1 MEPVRN
7 DRPAGGVAVESRR
20 GAAPPPSGPY
30 DGDAVGEEI
39 EVLAAGTEDFG
50 AIRVP
55 VPDGG
60 AVTVEPPGSAGTH
73 AVHIALPQGRLSI
86 SALAAPK
93 SGRLWPEL
101 VKEIDTSLREGG
113 ARVRSFSGDW
123 GRELHATTGG
133 ATSVFVGVDGP
144 RWMVY
149 GIATGPSTASVA
161 LDEQLRRMLRGT
173 VVVRGRSPYPVR
185 TVLPLTLPAHLA
197 PVDDAEPEVAEA
209 GGQDVPAVAP
219 GPRPAAP
226 MPAAPMP
233 AASMPAA
240 SMPAASM
247 PAASMPAASM
257 PAASMPAPPMSPAAP
272 TPAPPMSP
280 AAPTSAPARPPTAG
294 PVAAP
299 LGSADYGRAPTEW
312 IPLVPAPAPPRPPA
326 PLSARPPVVPPASP
340 RPAQAPSPARPVA
353 RRSLADDVETRPL
366 PVVPTAPAPD
376 RAAVPWFTPTTPTL
390 RDSTRPE
397 SAPGGFGA
405 LPPAARRG
413 AVSPE
418 MPTVAVPPRGRR
430 AAAADAEP
438 PPATTVPSG
447 NASQATS
454 PPTETARFR
463 PVAAGPAAQAQPRPA
478 ERAAGRT
485 VGRSRAER
493 RRAGELQGEL
503 PVRNQAPAPG
513 SRAERRRMEESAAGR
528 PTIGPPPGDGPRA
541 AEPPPVAVAEGGRAQ
556 PATGRPAAHGANV
569 ETPAG
574 AEGYA
579 GDPLP
584 AAHHPGGEPASA
596 LLPPALR
603 SRVERRPGT
612 DASTAGIAPD
622 PEPAAATTP
631 QPESAA
637 AMPPGREPESAA
649 AMPPER
655 EPGSAMT
662 PEPEPTGSDPVVR
675 LAAPARPAGPAEMPA
690 GPDWP
695 YSGPPAP
702 PVPAEP
708 EPTGDETARLEWPYS
723 DPTHQRPP
731 GTRSEV
737 QPGPAGEAAPTVE
750 PTDRWPYQD
759 RSAASAHTEPPPAPT
774 PSEPTPH
781 RAPADG
787 DADPLRSIGNRRIP
801 RLPDPRPAPDRTDQG
816 ERTGDRQ
823 PPRRRRAAVS
833 GEATRTDGP
842 PRRAGRHAAPDATA
856 FAPPTEGPPP
866 AAGRHHRPG

>member
-1 MEPVRN
+1 MAWSPDPASMEPVRN

-39 EVLAAGTEDFG
+39 EVLAAGTVDFG

-185 TVLPLTLPAHLA
+185 TVLPLTLPPHLA

-233 AASMPAA
+233 AAPT
-240 SMPAASM
+240 
-247 PAASMPAASM
+247 
-257 PAASMPAPPMSPAAP
+257 PAPP
-272 TPAPPMSP
+272 TPAPPMSA
-280 AAPTSAPARPPTAG
+280 AAPTSAPARPPTAR

-299 LGSADYGRAPTEW
+299 LGGADSGRAPTEW

-340 RPAQAPSPARPVA
+340 RPAQAPWPARPVA

-366 PVVPTAPAPD
+366 PVVPPAPAPD

-405 LPPAARRG
+405 LPPAARRD
-413 AVSPE
+413 AVSPQ
-418 MPTVAVPPRGRR
+418 MPTVAVPPPAGRR

-447 NASQATS
+447 NTSEATS
-454 PPTETARFR
+454 PPAAADRFR
-463 PVAAGPAAQAQPRPA
+463 SKAAGPAAEGQPRPA
-478 ERAAGRT
+478 ERATGRT

-493 RRAGELQGEL
+493 RRAGELQGDL
-503 PVRNQAPAPG
+503 PVLNQAPAPG
-513 SRAERRRMEESAAGR
+513 SRAERRLMEESAAGR
-528 PTIGPPPGDGPRA
+528 PTIEPPPGNGPRA
-541 AEPPPVAVAEGGRAQ
+541 AEPPPVPVAEGGRAQ
-556 PATGRPAAHGANV
+556 PATGRPTADGANA

-574 AEGYA
+574 AEGHA

-584 AAHHPGGEPASA
+584 AEHRPGREPASA
-596 LLPPALR
+596 LLGPALR
-603 SRVERRPGT
+603 SRVERRPGA

-622 PEPAAATTP
+622 PEPAAAMTP
-631 QPESAA
+631 EPESAA
-637 AMPPGREPESAA
+637 AMTPGRKPESAA

-655 EPGSAMT
+655 EPGSAIT

-675 LAAPARPAGPAEMPA
+675 LAAPARPAGPVEKPA

-702 PVPAEP
+702 PVPAPPVPAEP
-708 EPTGDETARLEWPYS
+708 EPTGGETARLEWPYT

-731 GTRSEV
+731 DTRSEV

-750 PTDRWPYQD
+750 PADRWPYQD
-759 RSAASAHTEPPPAPT
+759 RSAASEHTEPPPAPT
-774 PSEPTPH
+774 PPGPTTH
-781 RAPADG
+781 QAPADG

-801 RLPDPRPAPDRTDQG
+801 RLPDPRPAPDLTDHG
-816 ERTGDRQ
+816 ERTVDRQ

-833 GEATRTDGP
+833 AEAIRSDGP
-842 PRRAGRHAAPDATA
+842 PGRAGRHAAPDATA
-856 FAPPTEGPPP
+856 SAPPTEGSPP